1 MGMGLVQKIKSIKI
15 ALICFLAL
23 LLLGCVSLTPGI
35 YERPIP
41 IDKEYFIQVK
51 IYALS
56 MEEFRDYVTYYFG
69 EDEIEWVVGFTLLGK
84 SLPIRE
90 VYIPI
95 LEDGSIDLETLG
107 HEIFYHVMHDIK
119 H

>member
-1 MGMGLVQKIKSIKI
+1 MYFCMGNLKIVKI
-15 ALICFLAL
+15 LITVFLSL

-56 MEEFRDYVTYYFG
+56 TEEFRDYVAYYFG

-84 SLPIRE
+84 PLPVRE

-107 HEIFYHVMHDIK
+107 HEIFYHVMHDMR